1 MARNNYGFEKRQRE
15 LLKERKKEEKRQKKL
30 ERSNAEQVVDSTT
43 QEPGDG
49 LEDGPTDHALGL
61 FVQEREVVTAHA
73 PAVPTRSV
81 RSRTSSDWKSTW

>member
-43 QEPGDG
+43 QEPGEG
-49 LEDGPTDHALGL
+49 SNTD
-61 FVQEREVVTAHA
+61 
-73 PAVPTRSV
+73 P
-81 RSRTSSDWKSTW
+81 SR